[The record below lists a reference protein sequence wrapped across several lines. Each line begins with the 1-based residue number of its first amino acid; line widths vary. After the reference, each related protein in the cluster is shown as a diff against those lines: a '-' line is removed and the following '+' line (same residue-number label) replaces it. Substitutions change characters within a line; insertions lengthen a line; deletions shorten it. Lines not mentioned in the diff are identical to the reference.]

1 MIEVVESLYSSFS
14 SDNENITPTYQEES
28 DSDNKTLQDI
38 IEKEKRNQ
46 SVNELNISEIDIG
59 DYDLVKFC

>member
-28 DSDNKTLQDI
+28 DSDNMTLQDI
-38 IEKEKRNQ
+38 IEEEKRNQ